1 MRASNGSFVSQLS
14 NFVWSIA
21 DLLRGPFKP
30 HQYGSVVLPF
40 TILRRLE
47 CVMAPH
53 REAMAEAVEKSDDA
67 TMRRALVRRG
77 TGLPF
82 YNTSRYT
89 LTTALEDPDNLAANL
104 VDYVNGFSGD
114 VDVFKHFDFEARI
127 QQLDAA
133 DRLIPVTQGFA
144 KVDLSTNSVDN
155 AGMGDLFE
163 HLIFKDFEASN
174 AEAGDF
180 YTPRDAIRLLV
191 DLVFAEDTDALAAPG
206 ITRSVYDPAAGT
218 GGMLSVAEEHLRDLN
233 PKANL
238 ALYAQEINPAS
249 YAIAKSDMLIKG
261 QDIANVRLGDTLAED
276 LFAGET
282 FDFVLSNPPYG
293 VDWKASEKAVRAEHA
308 RGTGSRFGPGLPSVG
323 DGSMLFLLHLI
334 AKLRPQDARGLG
346 GRGGIVLNGSP
357 LFNGGAG
364 SGPSAIRGYLLEN
377 DLVDAIVAL
386 PSEMFYN
393 TGIATYLWILDNTK
407 RPERRGKV
415 QLIDATRLGT
425 KMRKSLGSK
434 RVEITTEDR
443 DRIVRAYA
451 AFDTS
456 GSQPGPVSGVV
467 PDNGAAPTG
476 EVLSGPRSKTFD
488 NLDFAYW
495 SVTIERP
502 LRLNFQVTPDR
513 LENVKTSKPL
523 AKVDGLVGVL
533 ESFSDTLYLNREEF
547 LRDVGKHLG
556 SHGLGL
562 TPPQR
567 KALWQ
572 ALSQRD
578 ENADVCT
585 GAKRNTEPDTGLR
598 DTEIVPFG
606 WGDNLKTHDAEKT
619 TIQAYFD
626 AEVAPHVPDAWIDW
640 TKTKVGYE
648 IPFTRHFYQYLPPR
662 PLAEIDADLEASVK
676 RILDLLREVEQ

>member
-1 MRASNGSFVSQLS
+1 VGDALSQLS

-53 REAMAEAVEKSDDA
+53 REAMAEAVEKTDDA
-67 TMRRALVRRG
+67 TMRRALVRRA

-82 YNTSRYT
+82 YNASTYT
-89 LTTALEDPDNLAANL
+89 LAMALEDPDNLAANL
-104 VDYVNGFSGD
+104 VDYVNGFSGE

-127 QQLDAA
+127 RQLDAA

-144 KVDLSTNSVDN
+144 KIDLSTGNVDN

-206 ITRSVYDPAAGT
+206 ITRAVYDPAAGT
-218 GGMLSVAEEHLRDLN
+218 GGMLSVAEDHLRELN

-276 LFAGET
+276 LFAEET

-293 VDWKASEKAVRAEHA
+293 VDWKGSEKAVRAEHA
-308 RGTGSRFGPGLPSVG
+308 RGDHGRFGPGLPSVG
-323 DGSMLFLLHLI
+323 DGSMLFLLHVTSKMRPVD
-334 AKLRPQDARGLG
+334 AKGNG

-364 SGPSAIRGYLLEN
+364 SGPSEIRGYLLEN

-386 PSEMFYN
+386 PNDMFYN
-393 TGIATYLWILDNTK
+393 TGIATYLWVLDNTK
-407 RPERRGKV
+407 QPERRGKV
-415 QLIDATRLGT
+415 QLIDATKLGT

-434 RVEITTEDR
+434 RVEISAKDR
-443 DRIVRAYA
+443 GQIVRTYA
-451 AFDTS
+451 GFSAASD
-456 GSQPGPVSGVV
+456 
-467 PDNGAAPTG
+467 DGAGTLADAAD
-476 EVLSGPRSKTFD
+476 GPRSKMFD

-502 LRLNFQVTPDR
+502 LRLNFQVTPER
-513 LENVKTSKPL
+513 LESVAASKPL
-523 AKVDGLVGVL
+523 TKVDGLVDVL
-533 ESFSDTLYLNREEF
+533 SYFHDRLYLDREEF

-556 SHGLGL
+556 SNSLGL
-562 TPPQR
+562 TTPQR

-572 ALSQRD
+572 ALGERD
-578 ENADVCT
+578 QNASICT
-585 GAKRNTEPDTGLR
+585 DSKGRPEPDTGLR

-606 WGDNLKTHDAEKT
+606 WGDNPKTHDAEKAT
-619 TIQAYFD
+619 VQAYFD
-626 AEVAPHVPDAWIDW
+626 AEVVPHVPDAWIDW
-640 TKTKVGYE
+640 DKTRVGYE
-648 IPFTRHFYQYLPPR
+648 IPFTRHFYEYVPPR
-662 PLAEIDADLEASVK
+662 PLAEIDADLKASVT
-676 RILDLLREVEQ
+676 RILELLREVEQ

>member
-1 MRASNGSFVSQLS
+1 MSQLS

-47 CVMAPH
+47 SVMAPH
-53 REAMAEAVEKSDDA
+53 REAMAAALEKTDDP
-67 TMRRALVRRG
+67 TMRRALVRRA

-82 YNTSRYT
+82 YNASPYT
-89 LTTALEDPDNLAANL
+89 LATALEDPDNLAANL
-104 VDYVNGFSGD
+104 VDYVNGFSAE

-127 QQLDAA
+127 RQLDAA

-144 KVDLSTNSVDN
+144 RVDLSTDNVDN

-218 GGMLSVAEEHLRDLN
+218 GGMLSVAEEHLRELN

-276 LFAGET
+276 LFAGEH

-293 VDWKASEKAVRAEHA
+293 VDWKASEKAVRAERA
-308 RGTGSRFGPGLPSVG
+308 RGTAGRFAPGLPSVG
-323 DGSMLFLLHLI
+323 DGSMLFLLHLL
-334 AKLRPQDARGLG
+334 AKLRPVDAKGNG

-364 SGPSAIRGYLLEN
+364 SGPSDIRGHLLEN
-377 DLVDAIVAL
+377 DLIDAIVAL
-386 PSEMFYN
+386 PNDMFYN
-393 TGIATYLWILDNTK
+393 TGIATYLWILDNSKT
-407 RPERRGKV
+407 RERRGKI
-415 QLIDATRLGT
+415 QLIDATELGT

-434 RVEITTEDR
+434 RVEITAKDR
-443 DRIVRAYA
+443 EQIVRAYDQ
-451 AFDTS
+451 FD
-456 GSQPGPVSGVV
+456 
-467 PDNGAAPTG
+467 AAPSDI
-476 EVLSGPRSKTFD
+476 EVTNGGPRSKVFD

-502 LRLNFQVTPDR
+502 LRLNFQVIPER
-513 LENVKTSKPL
+513 LENVTSSKPL
-523 AKVDGLVGVL
+523 AKVDGLIAALG
-533 ESFSDTLYLNREEF
+533 SFSDKLYLNREEF

-556 SHGLGL
+556 SHGVGL
-562 TPPQR
+562 STPQR
-567 KALWQ
+567 KALWT
-572 ALSQRD
+572 ALGERD
-578 ENADVCT
+578 ERADICT
-585 GAKRNTEPDTGLR
+585 TKGKPEPDTGLR

-606 WGDNLKTHDAEKT
+606 WGNNAKTHDAERA

-626 AEVAPHVPDAWIDW
+626 AEVAPYVPDAWIDW

-648 IPFTRHFYQYLPPR
+648 IPFSRHFYEYVPPR
-662 PLAEIDADLEASVK
+662 SLSDIDADLEASVK
-676 RILDLLREVEQ
+676 RILELLREVEQ